1 MNVDLILQSDAI
13 KGVSLLPD
21 QSINLVIT
29 SPPYFQQRKYMDG
42 DAEWGQEES
51 LDDYLANLISLFK
64 ECVRVTKNDG
74 SIIWN
79 LGDKYIDGS
88 LSLVPFRFAIMAC
101 DQSEVKLVNEVTWI
115 KSNPT
120 PRQFD
125 RRMVSSTEPFF
136 HFVRTTKYKYDMDAI
151 RSRAIASKAN
161 PDTQVGKKYFK
172 IIDESELTEEERQNA
187 KAELVRAINE
197 VKSGELPGF
206 RMKIRGVHSLA
217 FGGQEGGRNDQI
229 LDNGFTVIRLRGK
242 EIVRDVFESPVETI
256 RGMKHPA
263 IYPQDII
270 EKFIKITTHEND
282 LVLDPFMGSGTT
294 ALACKTLNRRYIGFE
309 LCDEFVKLA
318 NERLSDE

>member
-21 QSINLVIT
+21 KSINLVIT

-42 DAEWGQEES
+42 DAEWGQEDTIE
-51 LDDYLANLISLFK
+51 DYLARLISLFK
-64 ECVRVTKNDG
+64 ECVRVTKDDG

-79 LGDKYIDGS
+79 LGDKYINGS
-88 LSLVPFRFAIMAC
+88 LSLIPFRFAVMAC
-101 DQSEVKLVNEVTWI
+101 DQAEVKLVNEVTWI
-115 KSNPT
+115 KVNPT

-136 HFVRTTKYKYDMDAI
+136 HFTRTSKYKYDMDSI
-151 RSRAIASKAN
+151 RERVDTTEAN
-161 PDTQVGKKYFK
+161 PNTQIGQKYFK
-172 IIDESELTEEERQNA
+172 VIDESELSEAEKQHA
-187 KAELVRAINE
+187 KVELVRAINE
-197 VKSGELPGF
+197 VKAGELPGF
-206 RMKIRGVHSLA
+206 RMKIRGIHALA

-229 LDNGFTVIRLRGK
+229 LNNGFTVIRLRGK
-242 EIVRDVFESPVETI
+242 QVVRDVFESPVETI

-263 IYPQDII
+263 IYPQGLI
-270 EKFIKITTHEND
+270 EKFLKITTDEND
-282 LVLDPFMGSGTT
+282 IVLDPFMGSGTT
-294 ALACKTLNRRYIGFE
+294 ALACKSLNRRYIGFE